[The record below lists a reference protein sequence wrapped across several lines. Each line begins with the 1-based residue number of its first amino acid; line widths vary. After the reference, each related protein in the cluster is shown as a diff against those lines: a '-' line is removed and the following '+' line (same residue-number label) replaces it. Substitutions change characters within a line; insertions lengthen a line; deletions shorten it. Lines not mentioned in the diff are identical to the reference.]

1 MFRCHFISR
10 SVNQHARLCGRFTLI
25 RQSVFIIISKLGFM
39 GERVK
44 HLFLPSRNGPSK
56 GQHSSDGISFMDEG
70 SVCARV
76 IKSDS

>member
-1 MFRCHFISR
+1 
-10 SVNQHARLCGRFTLI
+10 
-25 RQSVFIIISKLGFM
+25 M

-56 GQHSSDGISFMDEG
+56 GQHSSDGISFMEEG